1 MATSGV
7 INGKLLGVYIDG
19 TLIAS
24 AKSCKFSV
32 THEVRDTFTKDDN
45 GWKTNAEGA
54 RSWKVDTDGLVN
66 GSNTT
71 FSTLFALVTNRTE
84 VTVSFQSSASGDKH
98 YRGRGYIGSLEQNAD
113 NETSVSFTASFEGDG
128 ALTEGTLT

>member
-24 AKSCKFSV
+24 AKSCKLSV

-54 RSWKVDTDGLVN
+54 RSWKVDTDGLLN
-66 GSNTT
+66 ASSNS
-71 FSTLFALVTNRTE
+71 FSTLFALITNRTE
-84 VTVSFQSSASGDKH
+84 VTISFQSSVSGDKR
-98 YRGRGYIGSLEQNAD
+98 YQGRGYLASIEQNAD
-113 NETSVSFTASFEGDG
+113 NETSVTYTASFECDG